1 MKLKGDEVM
10 NRIKELRT
18 EKGLSIEQ
26 LSDEL
31 KKSGVSISPSSI
43 SKYERGARQPK
54 IENWLGMANFFGVS
68 IDYLQGLSDVKN
80 IFDHYHDRFS
90 IDRTYIEKDL
100 YNHFGVSNEQEF
112 KNLLLKEYN
121 ESKYKEILEYF
132 EISNILLSDKN
143 NASSKYLKKLENSIK
158 NTNELINFVYFIE
171 QILDMFLRA
180 SSGNDHDS
188 MMFYNKLKKLVHEY
202 IKADHSQID

>member
-1 MKLKGDEVM
+1 M

-80 IFDHYHDRFS
+80 VFDHYHDRFS
-90 IDRTYIEKDL
+90 IDRTDIEKDIEKEL
-100 YNHFGVSNEQEF
+100 YNYFGVSNEQEY

-121 ESKYKEILEYF
+121 ESKYKKISEYF
-132 EISNILLSDKN
+132 EISNILLSNKN

-158 NTNELINFVYFIE
+158 NTNELINFVFFIE
-171 QILDMFLRA
+171 QILDMFLRT
-180 SSGNDHDS
+180 SSGNDQGS

-202 IKADHSQID
+202 SKADHSQID